1 LKNNRGVY
9 STPSA
14 FGKEFFVDYQN
25 EGRGRG
31 VATTLGSVCD
41 DELKRDKN
49 VPVHRM

>member
-1 LKNNRGVY
+1 LKNNSRVY

-25 EGRGRG
+25 ERRVKG
-31 VATTLGSVCD
+31 VETARGSVCD

-49 VPVHRM
+49 IPGIC